1 MNKTLKIILLI
12 TILYGCVPVVG
23 VSTVGAIKTGVQI
36 SSDPRT
42 FGTMVDDSII
52 EKSFKIKITQLENKY
67 FLTVK
72 GKSLDGR
79 FFIKGEI
86 NSIDEKILMTKLAWE
101 TNGVRSVQNNLA
113 VKDETT
119 WRDKAQDILITSQLK
134 VALVGN
140 KNVKSG
146 NFHVIRETNM
156 PAILI
161 EGGFLTNPQE
171 RNCLKDKK
179 YIEKMAQSIANG
191 IDKYLKS

>member
-52 EKSFKIKITQLENKY
+52 EKAFKIKITQLENKY

-146 NFHVIRETNM
+146 NFQVTTVNQN
-156 PAILI
+156 LYVF
-161 EGGFLTNPQE
+161 G
-171 RNCLKDKK
+171 
-179 YIEKMAQSIANG
+179 IA
-191 IDKYLKS
+191 

>member
-1 MNKTLKIILLI
+1 MNKTSKIILLI

-52 EKSFKIKITQLENKY
+52 EKAFKIKITQLENKY

-79 FFIKGEI
+79 FFIK
-86 NSIDEKILMTKLAWE
+86 
-101 TNGVRSVQNNLA
+101 GVRSVQNNLA

-146 NFHVIRETNM
+146 NFQVTTVNQNLYVFGIARNEGERKIVINEANK
-156 PAILI
+156 INDIKEVISSIFLVSD
-161 EGGFLTNPQE
+161 LTNNQ
-171 RNCLKDKK
+171 RLVD
-179 YIEKMAQSIANG
+179 
-191 IDKYLKS
+191 

>member
-79 FFIKGEI
+79 FYK
-86 NSIDEKILMTKLAWE
+86 
-101 TNGVRSVQNNLA
+101 R
-113 VKDETT
+113 
-119 WRDKAQDILITSQLK
+119 
-134 VALVGN
+134 
-140 KNVKSG
+140 
-146 NFHVIRETNM
+146 
-156 PAILI
+156 
-161 EGGFLTNPQE
+161 
-171 RNCLKDKK
+171 
-179 YIEKMAQSIANG
+179 
-191 IDKYLKS
+191 